1 MTTRVAEVDER
12 RILFANTETLLWPEA
27 NISKGDLIDYYVE
40 LADVVLPFLAQ
51 RPLSLLRCPDG
62 VAGECVYQKTAPP
75 GLPQWIPTRRLRSD
89 QAALGYAE
97 YVIGSERAALAYLVN
112 LGYTSFHPWACLVE
126 AVDRPDLMLFDL
138 DPTEIAFREVRNA
151 ALLVRSLLAGF
162 KIRSWV
168 KTSGGAGV
176 HVIVPLDPVYSFEQT
191 LTAASTITRMAR
203 QREPSLFTFDMR
215 RARRR
220 GKILI
225 DVLRNRRGATL
236 VSPYA
241 VREYLRRWRRRSN
254 GASSSAACTRRIF
267 TSTTSGNGSA
277 SGATRCAGSS
287 PSVNR
292 WPRCSRV
299 GARGVPGR
307 SPERAEERRHGTPDG
322 TDDRRRT

>member
-1 MTTRVAEVDER
+1 MSTRVGEVDGR

-27 NISKGDLIDYYVE
+27 GIAKGDVIDYYLE
-40 LADVVLPFLAQ
+40 LADVVLPFLVH

-75 GLPQWIPTRRLRSD
+75 GLPQWIPTRRVRSD
-89 QAALGYAE
+89 QAALGYTD
-97 YVIGSERAALAYLVN
+97 YVIGSERATLAYLVN
-112 LGYTSFHPWACLVE
+112 LGYTSFHPWACLVD

-176 HVIVPLDPVYSFEQT
+176 HVMVPLDPVYSFEQT

-215 RARRR
+215 R
-220 GKILI
+220 
-225 DVLRNRRGATL
+225 
-236 VSPYA
+236 
-241 VREYLRRWRRRSN
+241 
-254 GASSSAACTRRIF
+254 SAAPWQDPHRRAAQPAGRDPGEPVRRARV
-267 TSTTSGNGSA
+267 SGRAGV
-277 SGATRCAGSS
+277 GATRM
-287 PSVNR
+287 
-292 WPRCSRV
+292 
-299 GARGVPGR
+299 
-307 SPERAEERRHGTPDG
+307 ERARA
-322 TDDRRRT
+322 

>member
-1 MTTRVAEVDER
+1 MSTRVGDIDGR
-12 RILFANTETLLWPEA
+12 RILFNNTEMLLWPDEG
-27 NISKGDLIDYYVE
+27 ITKGDLIDYYVE
-40 LADVVLPFLAQ
+40 LADVVLPFLAH

-62 VAGECVYQKTAPP
+62 VNGECAYQKTAPA
-75 GLPQWIPTRRLRSD
+75 GLPQWIPTRRVRSD

-97 YVIGSERAALAYLVN
+97 HVIGGERAALAALAN
-112 LGYTSFHPWACLVE
+112 LGYTSFHPWACTVD
-126 AVDRPDLMLFDL
+126 AADRPDLLLFDL

-151 ALLVRSLLAGF
+151 AQLVRSLLASV

-176 HVIVPLDPVYSFEQT
+176 HVMVPLEPVYSFEQT
-191 LTAASTITRMAR
+191 LTAASTITRIAR

-241 VREYLRRWRRRSN
+241 VREYPGAPVSAPLEWAELERSVYPEDFHFQNVRERLRERGDPLLNFFSERQSLAPLLEGGRARR
-254 GASSSAACTRRIF
+254 
-267 TSTTSGNGSA
+267 
-277 SGATRCAGSS
+277 
-287 PSVNR
+287 
-292 WPRCSRV
+292 
-299 GARGVPGR
+299 ARPM
-307 SPERAEERRHGTPDG
+307 A
-322 TDDRRRT
+322 

>member
-1 MTTRVAEVDER
+1 MSTRVGDIDGR
-12 RILFANTETLLWPEA
+12 RILFNNTETLLWPEEGIA
-27 NISKGDLIDYYVE
+27 KSDLIDYYLE
-40 LADVVLPFLAQ
+40 LADVVLPFLAH

-62 VAGECVYQKTAPP
+62 VNGECAYQKTAPA
-75 GLPQWIPTRRLRSD
+75 GLPQWIPTRRVRSD

-97 YVIGSERAALAYLVN
+97 HVIGGERAALAALAN
-112 LGYTSFHPWACLVE
+112 LGYTSFHPWACTVD
-126 AVDRPDLMLFDL
+126 AADRPDLLLFDL

-151 ALLVRSLLAGF
+151 AQLVRSLLASV

-176 HVIVPLDPVYSFEQT
+176 HVMVPLEPVYSFEQT
-191 LTAASTITRMAR
+191 LTAASTITRIAR

-241 VREYLRRWRRRSN
+241 VREYPGAPVSAPLEWAELERSVYPEDFHFQNVRERLRERGDPLLNFFSERQSLAPLLEGGRARR
-254 GASSSAACTRRIF
+254 
-267 TSTTSGNGSA
+267 
-277 SGATRCAGSS
+277 
-287 PSVNR
+287 
-292 WPRCSRV
+292 
-299 GARGVPGR
+299 ARPM
-307 SPERAEERRHGTPDG
+307 A
-322 TDDRRRT
+322 

>member
-1 MTTRVAEVDER
+1 MSTRVGEVDGR
-12 RILFANTETLLWPEA
+12 RILFSNTETLLWPEEGIA
-27 NISKGDLIDYYVE
+27 KSDLIDYYLE
-40 LADVVLPFLAQ
+40 LADVVLPFLVQ

-62 VAGECVYQKTAPP
+62 VSGECVYQKTAPP
-75 GLPQWIPTRRLRSD
+75 GLPQWIPTRRVRSD
-89 QAALGYAE
+89 HVALAPAE

-112 LGYTSFHPWACLVE
+112 LGYTSFHPWACTVDT
-126 AVDRPDLMLFDL
+126 VDRPDLMLFDL

-162 KIRSWV
+162 KVRSWV

-176 HVIVPLDPVYSFEQT
+176 HVLVPLEPVYSFEQAF
-191 LTAASTITRMAR
+191 TAASTITRMAR

-241 VREYLRRWRRRSN
+241 VREYPGAPVSVPLEWGELERSVYPENFHFHNVRERLRQRGDPLAGVFSERQSLAPLLEGGRARR
-254 GASSSAACTRRIF
+254 
-267 TSTTSGNGSA
+267 
-277 SGATRCAGSS
+277 
-287 PSVNR
+287 
-292 WPRCSRV
+292 
-299 GARGVPGR
+299 ARPMV
-307 SPERAEERRHGTPDG
+307 
-322 TDDRRRT
+322 